1 MRTEKPLGFEID
13 RLTLRGRVALVTGA
27 SRGLGREIALGLARA
42 GADLALVARS
52 EEALRE
58 VASQVEEVGRRALVC
73 PGDISRE
80 EDVAR
85 IADAAEGGLGRVDV
99 LVNNAGL
106 AESMTS
112 TEAVSLETWN
122 RVIGVNLTGPFL
134 LCRRLGPPMVGRK
147 QGSIV
152 NVGSILGEVGM
163 RRALVYCASKGGL
176 AAMTRALAAEW
187 ARDGVRVNLLA
198 PGFIETN
205 MTAEYQENE
214 KALASLQRRTMMN
227 RLGTA
232 DEVVG
237 ATVFLASDAASYITG
252 TTLFVDGGWTAS

>member
-1 MRTEKPLGFEID
+1 
-13 RLTLRGRVALVTGA
+13 
-27 SRGLGREIALGLARA
+27 
-42 GADLALVARS
+42 
-52 EEALRE
+52 
-58 VASQVEEVGRRALVC
+58 
-73 PGDISRE
+73 
-80 EDVAR
+80 
-85 IADAAEGGLGRVDV
+85 
-99 LVNNAGL
+99 
-106 AESMTS
+106 
-112 TEAVSLETWN
+112 
-122 RVIGVNLTGPFL
+122 
-134 LCRRLGPPMVGRK
+134 
-147 QGSIV
+147 
-152 NVGSILGEVGM
+152 M